1 MLDLILGLLIFIAL
15 GCGIR
20 LLYESELMIDE
31 LKKEREDDRNV

>member
-1 MLDLILGLLIFIAL
+1 MIDIILGELVLVAL

-31 LKKEREDDRNV
+31 LKKEREDDNV

>member
-1 MLDLILGLLIFIAL
+1 MIDLMIGLFIIISL

-31 LKKEREDDRNV
+31 LKKERDKDE

>member
-1 MLDLILGLLIFIAL
+1 MIDIIVVVLVLISL

-31 LKKEREDDRNV
+31 LKKEREDDNV

>member
-1 MLDLILGLLIFIAL
+1 MLDIILGVLVLIAL

-31 LKKEREDDRNV
+31 LKKEREEDRNG